1 MATGDVDL
9 DTFVTSLIDD
19 PRFAHLE
26 RIPARTARHAE
37 LARPLPESIAHLRPD
52 DGFWSHQ
59 AEAIDLVRDGRS
71 VVVATGTASGK
82 SLCYRVPIAESIVD
96 APRAS
101 TALLLFPTKALA
113 QDQLRSLAALDVPG
127 LIAATHDGDSSP
139 EERTWV
145 RANANVLLTNPEMLH
160 VSMLPNHGR
169 WANFFHRLQFV
180 VVDELHVLRGMFGS
194 NVAHVLR
201 RLRRICAHY
210 GSDPTFVFTS
220 ATIGDPAELASIL
233 SGLDVTCVSDDGSPR
248 GERLFLLWD
257 PAATDDEVGSR
268 SSSRAAAELMSGL
281 VRAGHRCL
289 TFSRS
294 RKGTELLAADVA
306 RRLPKR
312 LASKVRPYRGGYLT
326 SERRDIEADL
336 FSGKLR
342 GVVATSALELGID
355 VGGLDACV
363 LDGFPGT
370 IASMWQQAGR
380 AGRDASTSLAAL
392 VAGDDQLDQWFLHH
406 PDQLFERGAERC
418 VINPANPY
426 VLLPQLACAAYEL
439 PLTTD
444 DDVWW
449 PDLLDDAVRE
459 LVLDDRLRM
468 RPTTS
473 RQGPAAVWA
482 ARGRPADGLGL
493 RSAGSDEFVIATAG
507 GDLIGTVDGARAQ
520 RLVHPGAVYLHQ
532 GTSWRVMDLDL
543 EQHVARVEPDD
554 GDEYTQPRTVT
565 DIEIIDTEQH
575 RLVGAADLFLGTV
588 RVRTDITG
596 YRRYHV
602 RTREQLGTHEL
613 QLPTLELVTRALWYV
628 IDDEVVDDADIDPA
642 SLLGALHAIEHAAIG
657 ILPLFAICDR
667 WDVGGLSTPW
677 MPGTGAPTIVIHDAH
692 PGGAG
697 VADLGYASADR
708 HLAATLDL
716 IATCSCSDGCPSCVQ
731 SPKCGNGNDPLDKHA
746 AVALLERVL
755 LD

>member
-1 MATGDVDL
+1 MATGEVDL
-9 DTFVTSLIDD
+9 DTFVTSLVDD

-26 RIPARTARHAE
+26 RLPPRTARHAE
-37 LARPLPESIAHLRPD
+37 LARPLPDALSHLVPG

-59 AEAIDLVRDGRS
+59 ADAIDLVRDGRS

-82 SLCYRVPIAESIVD
+82 SLCYSVPIAEAIVTD
-96 APRAS
+96 PRAS

-113 QDQLRSLAALDVPG
+113 QDQLRSITALDVPG

-139 EERTWV
+139 EERAWV

-160 VSMLPNHGR
+160 VTMLPNHGR
-169 WANFFHRLQFV
+169 WANFFHRLRFV
-180 VVDELHVLRGMFGS
+180 VIDELHVLRGMFGS

-201 RLRRICAHY
+201 RLRRVCAHY
-210 GSDPTFVFTS
+210 GSDPVFVFTS
-220 ATIGDPAELASIL
+220 ATIGDPAGLASAL
-233 SGLDVTCVSDDGSPR
+233 SGLDVTLVHDDGSPR

-257 PAATDDEVGSR
+257 PSAEEVEPGSR
-268 SSSRAAAELMSGL
+268 SSRGAADLMTGL

-289 TFSRS
+289 TFCRS
-294 RKGTELLAADVA
+294 RKGTELVAAEVK

-312 LASKVRPYRGGYLT
+312 LAPKVRSYRGGYRT
-326 SERRDIEADL
+326 DERREIEAEL
-336 FSGKLR
+336 FSGALR

-392 VAGDDQLDQWFLHH
+392 VAGDDQLDQWFLQH

-439 PLTTD
+439 PLTVD
-444 DDVWW
+444 DDTWW

-459 LVLDDRLRM
+459 LVVDDRLRM
-468 RPTTS
+468 RPTTP

-482 ARGRPADGLGL
+482 GRGRPADGLGL
-493 RSAGSDEFVIATAG
+493 RSAGSDEYVIATDA
-507 GDLIGTVDGARAQ
+507 GDLIGTVDGARAY
-520 RLVHPGAVYLHQ
+520 RLVHPGAIYLHQ
-532 GTSWRVMDLDL
+532 GVAWRVTDLDL
-543 EQHVARVEPDD
+543 DDHVARVEPHD
-554 GDEYTQPRTVT
+554 GDEYTQPRTRT
-565 DIEIIDTEQH
+565 DIEIIDTERH
-575 RLVGAADLFLGTV
+575 RTVGGADLFLGSV

-596 YRRYHV
+596 YRRYHT

-613 QLPTLELVTRALWYV
+613 ELPTLELVTRGLWYV
-628 IDDEVVDDADIDPA
+628 FDDELIDEADIDPA
-642 SLLGALHAIEHAAIG
+642 ELLGALHAVEHAAIG

-677 MPGTGAPTIVIHDAH
+677 LSGTGAPTIVIHDAH

-697 VADLGYASADR
+697 VADLGYDSADR

-716 IATCSCSDGCPSCVQ
+716 IATCPCTDGCPSCVQ

-746 AVALLERVL
+746 AVALLEQVL

>member
-1 MATGDVDL
+1 MASGDVDL

-19 PRFAHLE
+19 PRFVHLE
-26 RIPARTARHAE
+26 RIPPRSARHAE
-37 LARPLPESIAHLRPD
+37 LARPLPEAISHLRPD

-59 AEAIDLVRDGRS
+59 ATAIDLVRDGRS

-82 SLCYRVPIAESIVD
+82 SLCYRVPIAETIVD

-113 QDQLRSLAALDVPG
+113 QDQLRSLTALDVPG
-127 LIAATHDGDSSP
+127 LVAATHDGDSSP

-180 VVDELHVLRGMFGS
+180 IVDELHVLRGMFGS

-257 PAATDDEVGSR
+257 PSSTDEEGSSR
-268 SSSRAAAELMSGL
+268 TSSRAAAELMSGL

-312 LASKVRPYRGGYLT
+312 LAAKVRPYRGGYLT

-336 FSGKLR
+336 FNGTLR

-380 AGRDASTSLAAL
+380 AGRDGSTSLAAL
-392 VAGDDQLDQWFLHH
+392 VAGDDQLDQWFLQH

-468 RPTTS
+468 RPASS

-507 GDLIGTVDGARAQ
+507 GDLIGTVDGARAP

-532 GTSWRVMDLDL
+532 GTSWRVTDLDL
-543 EQHVARVEPDD
+543 DQHVARVEPDD

-575 RLVGAADLFLGTV
+575 RTVGAADLFLGTV

-602 RTREQLGTHEL
+602 RTREQLGIHEL

-628 IDDEVVDDADIDPA
+628 IDDEVVDDADVDPA
-642 SLLGALHAIEHAAIG
+642 ALLGALHAIEHAAIG

-677 MPGTGAPTIVIHDAH
+677 MLGTGAPTIVIHDAH

-746 AVALLERVL
+746 AVTLLEQVL

>member
-1 MATGDVDL
+1 MATGEVDL
-9 DTFVTSLIDD
+9 DTFVTSLVDD

-26 RIPARTARHAE
+26 RLPPRTARHAE
-37 LARPLPESIAHLRPD
+37 LARPLPDALSHLVPG

-59 AEAIDLVRDGRS
+59 ADAIDLVRDGRS

-82 SLCYRVPIAESIVD
+82 SLCYSVPIAEAIVTD
-96 APRAS
+96 PRAS

-113 QDQLRSLAALDVPG
+113 QDQLRSITALDVPG

-139 EERTWV
+139 EERAWV

-160 VSMLPNHGR
+160 VTMLPNHGR
-169 WANFFHRLQFV
+169 WANFFHRLRYV
-180 VVDELHVLRGMFGS
+180 VIDELHVLRGMFGS

-201 RLRRICAHY
+201 RLRRVCAHY
-210 GSDPTFVFTS
+210 GSDPVFVFTS
-220 ATIGDPAELASIL
+220 ATIGDPAGLASAL
-233 SGLDVTCVSDDGSPR
+233 SGLDVTLVHDDGSPR

-257 PAATDDEVGSR
+257 PSAEEVEPGSR
-268 SSSRAAAELMSGL
+268 SSRGAADLMTGL

-289 TFSRS
+289 TFCRS
-294 RKGTELLAADVA
+294 RKGTELVAAEVK

-312 LASKVRPYRGGYLT
+312 LAPKVRSYRGGYRT
-326 SERRDIEADL
+326 DERREIEAEL
-336 FSGKLR
+336 FSGALR
-342 GVVATSALELGID
+342 GVVAASALELGID

-392 VAGDDQLDQWFLHH
+392 VAGDDQLDQWFLQH

-439 PLTTD
+439 PLTVD
-444 DDVWW
+444 DDTWW

-459 LVLDDRLRM
+459 LVVDDRLRM
-468 RPTTS
+468 RPTTP

-482 ARGRPADGLGL
+482 GRGRPADGLGL
-493 RSAGSDEFVIATAG
+493 RSAGSDEYVIATDA
-507 GDLIGTVDGARAQ
+507 GDLIGTVDGARAY
-520 RLVHPGAVYLHQ
+520 RLVHPGAIYLHQ
-532 GTSWRVMDLDL
+532 GVAWRVTDLDL
-543 EQHVARVEPDD
+543 DDHVARVEPHD
-554 GDEYTQPRTVT
+554 GDEYTQPRTRT
-565 DIEIIDTEQH
+565 DIEIIDTERH
-575 RLVGAADLFLGTV
+575 RTVGGADLFLGSV

-596 YRRYHV
+596 YRRYHT

-613 QLPTLELVTRALWYV
+613 ELPTLELVTRGLWYV
-628 IDDEVVDDADIDPA
+628 FDDELIDEADIDPA
-642 SLLGALHAIEHAAIG
+642 ELLGALHAVEHAAIG

-677 MPGTGAPTIVIHDAH
+677 LSGTGAPTIVIHDAH

-697 VADLGYASADR
+697 VADLGYDSADR

-716 IATCSCSDGCPSCVQ
+716 IATCPCTDGCPSCVQ

-746 AVALLERVL
+746 AVALLEQVL